1 MSAWNGQEK
10 WTVGEIV
17 HQMREEAGVGLQE
30 LSEGLCSVA
39 TMSRIET
46 GEREMDLLMAS
57 RIFQRLG
64 YRIDKYEFYATKE
77 ELKQWEDR
85 EQIEKLANEKEY
97 DRLEQA
103 IQEYEENWKLEVSKN
118 KLQQQFVEYMK
129 GILEQQKLNFKQS
142 ERFFQRAIRMIVPAW
157 ENKNNRVVLGE
168 MELKILYSLGE
179 VYECYGD
186 TEKSEKI
193 WDILFQN
200 IAKEEKSIRIHL
212 ELHANIICRNT
223 KEIQRKEATH
233 ILQVVDKCLRIMQE
247 EKCICHW
254 AELLQIR
261 SRCLEMLFQEKQ
273 IEKEVMLKNWR
284 KTYYIYLLYEKQEEA
299 AEIRTY
305 VKEKYQWDCMI

>member
-46 GEREMDLLMAS
+46 GERDMDLLMAS

>member
-97 DRLEQA
+97 DRLEQE
-103 IQEYEENWKLEVSKN
+103 IQEYEKNWKAEISKN

-142 ERFFQRAIRMIVPAW
+142 ERFFQRAIRMTVPAW
-157 ENKNNRVVLGE
+157 ENKNNRGVLGE

>member
-46 GEREMDLLMAS
+46 GERDMDLLMAS

-64 YRIDKYEFYATKE
+64 CRIDKYEFYATKE

-85 EQIEKLANEKEY
+85 EQIEKLANKKEY

-129 GILEQQKLNFKQS
+129 GILTQPSNFDEA
-142 ERFFQRAIRMIVPAW
+142 ERFFQRAIQMTVPKW
-157 ENKNNRVVLGE
+157 KNKNHRAALGK
-168 MELKILYSLGE
+168 MELEILRSLGE
-179 VYECYGD
+179 LYECHGEI
-186 TEKSEKI
+186 EKSEEI
-193 WDILFQN
+193 WETLFQN
-200 IAKEEKSIRIHL
+200 IGMEKKRIRIYL
-212 ELHANIICRNT
+212 ELYTEVVCKYIKKLQTKGVVYVLRIID
-223 KEIQRKEATH
+223 Q
-233 ILQVVDKCLRIMQE
+233 CLRIMKE

-254 AELLQIR
+254 AELLRIR

-273 IEKEVMLKNWR
+273 IKKEVMLKSWR
-284 KTYYIYLLYEKQEEA
+284 KAYYIYLLYEKQEEA
-299 AEIRTY
+299 TEIRTY